1 MSKKYKKI
9 ILFIILILGL
19 VFILGYSYKK
29 YSNSFS
35 EGAIVIK
42 LANLS
47 VNYLDGNVIKSPAKN
62 KTINFSVTNDSSSDV
77 FYSIKMVNIKK
88 FAPNVKLTLVDK
100 SNNKIAIKTN
110 QKNDITIDNGVKI
123 TSNDTHSYSI
133 IIDNPKEDFNVFEL
147 EISEDKEAD
156 ITITKTIINNNIIK
170 SSPTTKVGEVVSATD
185 EGLISDLDDYG
196 VTYYFRGNVSNNYFK
211 FADKMW
217 RIVRINGDSTIR
229 LILDEPVQVLEQF
242 SAESVDYN
250 KTGISKSL
258 DDWYKANLYSAEK
271 FIVENKYC
279 YDYTLSSDNNVF
291 AAYNRLIVAN
301 NPSFNCEGKVISNK
315 IGLLSIDEAIYA
327 GLAVNKAN
335 NSSYLCNSRLNDWW
349 TITPA
354 TNDNGFN
361 VFIVRND
368 GAIVP
373 ANSRNIKSIRPVIN
387 LSSYLHIEGDGTKE
401 NPYKIIE
408 K

>member
-1 MSKKYKKI
+1 M
-9 ILFIILILGL
+9 
-19 VFILGYSYKK
+19 
-29 YSNSFS
+29 
-35 EGAIVIK
+35 
-42 LANLS
+42 
-47 VNYLDGNVIKSPAKN
+47 
-62 KTINFSVTNDSSSDV
+62 
-77 FYSIKMVNIKK
+77 
-88 FAPNVKLTLVDK
+88 
-100 SNNKIAIKTN
+100 
-110 QKNDITIDNGVKI
+110 
-123 TSNDTHSYSI
+123 
-133 IIDNPKEDFNVFEL
+133 
-147 EISEDKEAD
+147 
-156 ITITKTIINNNIIK
+156 
-170 SSPTTKVGEVVSATD
+170 
-185 EGLISDLDDYG
+185 
-196 VTYYFRGNVSNNYFK
+196 
-211 FADKMW
+211 
-217 RIVRINGDSTIR
+217 
-229 LILDEPVQVLEQF
+229 
-242 SAESVDYN
+242 
-250 KTGISKSL
+250 

-301 NPSFNCEGKVISNK
+301 NPSFNCEGKIISNK
-315 IGLLSIDEAIYA
+315 IGLLLIDEAIYA

-335 NSSYLCNSRLNDWW
+335 NSSYLYNSRLNDWW

-361 VFIVRND
+361 IFIVRND

>member
-1 MSKKYKKI
+1 MGKKYKKI

-47 VNYLDGNVIKSPAKN
+47 VNYLDGNAIKTPSKN
-62 KTINFSVTNDSSSDV
+62 KTINFSVTNDSNSDV

-110 QKNDITIDNGVKI
+110 QKSDIIIDNGVKI
-123 TSNDTHSYSI
+123 TSHDTHSYSI
-133 IIDNPKEDFNVFEL
+133 IIDNPQEDFNVFEL

-156 ITITKTIINNNIIK
+156 ITVTKTIINNNIIK
-170 SSPTTKVGEVVSATD
+170 SSPTTKVGEVISTTD

-217 RIVRINGDSTIR
+217 RIVRINGDGTIR

-242 SAESVDYN
+242 SSESVDFD
-250 KTGISKSL
+250 KSGISKSL
-258 DDWYKANLYSAEK
+258 EDWYKANLYSAEK

-301 NPSFNCEGKVISNK
+301 NPSFNCEGKVISKK
-315 IGLLSIDEAIYA
+315 IGLLSIDEAIFA
-327 GLAVNKAN
+327 GLAVNKPN
-335 NSSYLCNSRLNDWW
+335 NSNYLYNSRLNDWW

-361 VFIVRND
+361 VFIVRID